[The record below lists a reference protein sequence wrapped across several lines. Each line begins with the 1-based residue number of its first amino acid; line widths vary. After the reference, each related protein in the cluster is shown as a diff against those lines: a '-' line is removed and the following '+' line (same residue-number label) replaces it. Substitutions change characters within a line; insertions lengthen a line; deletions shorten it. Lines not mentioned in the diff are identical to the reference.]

1 MLTIGAKKHAKL
13 DITFL
18 KPCSILP
25 HFFTP
30 RHIPPTPRPHPPPP
44 PPPPPPPRTAAGVT
58 IRRIIYSLQIA
69 PSRIRLPH
77 HKTMSEICSNSTRKT
92 AERHVRRSSIFI
104 INFEQISHI
113 VLVFPLLTWNK

>member
-30 RHIPPTPRPHPPPP
+30 RQI
-44 PPPPPPPRTAAGVT
+44 PPPPPRTAAGVT